1 MSSHSVF
8 ESEVEYCF
16 REFVAMSSVVDGSRT
31 GMITRGDFLLSLTQQ
46 PCLQGQC
53 PSTFAGP
60 TFNNDTA
67 LDRTKSKELLFFS
80 KCSQN
85 VTFRSPNLS
94 RAGFGFSR

>member
-1 MSSHSVF
+1 MGSTSVF

-16 REFVAMSSVVDGSRT
+16 RVFVGDVRLLIEVERE
-31 GMITRGDFLLSLTQQ
+31 RKPEVDFLLSLTQQ
-46 PCLQGQC
+46 PCLQGHC
-53 PSTFAGP
+53 PSTFAGS
-60 TFNNDTA
+60 TFNDTA
-67 LDRTKSKELLFFS
+67 LDRTKSRELLFIS